1 MDRTDPLDDPPSLDP
16 RQGRPRHGHAPALW
30 LALPLFMGCWARA
43 ELGLHPW
50 AGWFLGAA
58 GWLLATTGR
67 GRALGAGLALAG
79 FGAGVAWHGA
89 LGVERSAWDGRSGPA
104 HFFVRIERSER
115 DERGGWWA
123 LGRVEGG
130 SRDALRRR
138 VLAEGEGAPPAR
150 GALVVL
156 RGMAR
161 GDDGSSGW
169 RRSQGVTLRLGRAET
184 REVLEPASSWRT
196 ACDAAGRRL
205 REGLLELA
213 WDAPRGAGLLVAT
226 MLGDSRA
233 IDEASRQAFAATGT
247 LHLFAISGLHIAGMA
262 AILVGAASLL
272 RLPPRGSA
280 AAALAALAVYVE
292 ITGGAPSARRAWL
305 MAAGLLA
312 CRWVERRPNPMQG
325 LGIAAAATLL
335 LDPEAATDAGFQ
347 LSYLSVGGILLAG
360 SPAAREATRP
370 DKAGRL
376 ARPARA
382 GRARRWTGWVGGRAA
397 EGACIATAAGA
408 AGAPLS
414 ASLFGQV
421 APGGIVANVLL
432 VPMAGPPLALG
443 MLSAA
448 LISAD
453 VLPGVR
459 KLANALAA
467 SWLEG
472 MARLAELL
480 AAAPGMGVERA
491 WLAPGIGALCQAG
504 MVGLLLANAE
514 ARGWRA
520 LLLPPTAWA
529 AGWLAVAAG

>member
-1 MDRTDPLDDPPSLDP
+1 MDRTDPLDDPPALDP

-30 LALPLFMGCWARA
+30 LALPLFIGCWTRA
-43 ELGLHPW
+43 ELGLAPW
-50 AGWFLGAA
+50 VGLVLGLAGL
-58 GWLLATTGR
+58 
-67 GRALGAGLALAG
+67 ALGVASRRRAGLAGLALAG
-79 FGAGVAWHGA
+79 LGLGAAWHGA
-89 LGVERSAWDGRSGPA
+89 LAVDRSPWEGNPGPT
-104 HFFVRIERSER
+104 HLFLRIEREES
-115 DERGGWWA
+115 DGQGGWWA

-130 SRDALRRR
+130 SREARRRR
-138 VLAEGEGAPPAR
+138 VLAEGEGAAPER
-150 GALVVL
+150 GSLVVL

-169 RRSQGVTLRLGRAET
+169 RRSQGVTLRLGRAEV
-184 REVLEPASSWRT
+184 REVLEPAGSWRKGC
-196 ACDAAGRRL
+196 AAAGERL
-205 REGLLELA
+205 RQGLGELA
-213 WDAPRGAGLLVAT
+213 WEAPRGAGLLVAT

-233 IDEASRQAFAATGT
+233 IDDGTRAAFAATGT

-262 AILVGAASLL
+262 AILVATASRL

-280 AAALAALAVYVE
+280 AAALLLLAAYVE

-305 MAAGLLA
+305 MAAGMLA
-312 CRWVERRPNPMQG
+312 CRWVERRPNPLQG
-325 LGIAAAATLL
+325 LALAAALTLL

-370 DKAGRL
+370 AKADRL
-376 ARPARA
+376 ARPAPVSRGRRWAGWA
-382 GRARRWTGWVGGRAA
+382 GRRTA

-421 APGGIVANVLL
+421 APGGIVANVVL

-448 LISAD
+448 LLAAD
-453 VLPGVR
+453 SLGEVR
-459 KLANALAA
+459 RVANALAA

-480 AAAPGMGVERA
+480 AFAPGMGVERA
-491 WLAPGIGALCQAG
+491 WLWPWAGAVCQAG
-504 MVGLLLANAE
+504 LIALLLANAE

-520 LLLPPTAWA
+520 LLLPPVAWA
-529 AGWLAVAAG
+529 AGWLLALAG